1 MFVTMFVAVVLGSY
15 CAPPGRWR
23 LAVAGPPPPLFA
35 SLFQFVQRTCI
46 TPVQRLLYTDCTL
59 YRVTDRAA
67 GHSSL

>member
-15 CAPPGRWR
+15 CAPPGRV
-23 LAVAGPPPPLFA
+23 AVAGPPPPLFA